1 MRASERYFLSYDREQ
16 REQYYAANA
25 NLRQTRAIARQCYTK
40 VMILFRRKNIHV
52 YELLSGLFVMTLIVS
67 NIASI
72 KIVSVGPFVFDAG
85 TILFPL
91 AYIIGDVVTEVYGYR
106 KMRSLIYTGV
116 FTLLLAM
123 LTLWIVQ
130 YLPGASDW
138 RNQAAY
144 DSTLGVVWRIVGASI
159 IALFIGE
166 MMNAYVMATMKVSTK
181 GKALWRRMISSSA
194 VGSALD
200 TAVFSLIAF
209 AGVLDWGVMGQLILT
224 VFLIKILTEIA
235 VSPLTIRLIAYV
247 KRHEGIDTYEKP
259 AAYLVN

>member
-1 MRASERYFLSYDREQ
+1 MRASEGYFLSYDREQ

-91 AYIIGDVVTEVYGYR
+91 AYIIGDIVTEVYGYR

-123 LTLWIVQ
+123 LTFWIVQ